1 MTLFYFKFSSMI
13 IDNMH
18 PRKSAI
24 RKDPIRNAT
33 VLLVGP
39 NKLSRASLRSLF
51 DGSQFT
57 VIGEVANIATPSDA
71 SNRDALPALIA
82 VPDVVLVEMPEAT
95 EGILDVLARA
105 EAVYPGTPAVVLH
118 DTVCIATLVACFGA
132 GAGGFLTRDITRDA
146 LLNFLELAVLG
157 ERVFPTQLAK
167 LLSEGVGQRRTP
179 TLRANAFDLSV
190 REIEILQCLLRGESN
205 KVIANRLDL
214 AEATVKVH
222 MKSVLRK
229 IKVTNR
235 TQAAIWAH
243 SRGYVAPDDSLLLEA
258 AQAL

>member
-1 MTLFYFKFSSMI
+1 MYPQQPAS
-13 IDNMH
+13 
-18 PRKSAI
+18 R
-24 RKDPIRNAT
+24 RDPISSAT

-51 DGSQFT
+51 NRSRFT
-57 VIGEVANIATPSDA
+57 VIGEVADIAAPSVELY
-71 SNRDALPALIA
+71 RDGLPALID
-82 VPDVVLVEMPEAT
+82 VPDVVLVDMPDRTAPIPGMLERVEA
-95 EGILDVLARA
+95 A
-105 EAVYPGTPAVVLH
+105 YPGTPAVVLY
-118 DTVCIATLVACFGA
+118 DSVCLATLVACFGA

-157 ERVFPTQLAK
+157 ERVFPRQLAA
-167 LLSEGVGQRRTP
+167 LLSGGIGWHRAP
-179 TLRANAFDLSV
+179 TLRTNAFNLSA
-190 REIEILQCLLRGESN
+190 REIEILQCLLRGASN
-205 KVIANRLDL
+205 KVIANRLHL

-243 SRGYVAPDDSLLLEA
+243 SRGYVATDDALLHA
-258 AQAL
+258 AEPVL

>member
-1 MTLFYFKFSSMI
+1 MNPRQSAS
-13 IDNMH
+13 
-18 PRKSAI
+18 RKS
-24 RKDPIRNAT
+24 PIRSAA

-51 DGSQFT
+51 DGSSFT
-57 VIGEVANIATPSDA
+57 VVGEAADIVAPSDA
-71 SNRDALPALIA
+71 PNRDALSALIA
-82 VPDVVLVEMPEAT
+82 GPDVVLVDTSDETAE
-95 EGILDVLARA
+95 ILDVLARV
-105 EAVYPGTPAVVLH
+105 EAAYPGTPAVVLH
-118 DTVCIATLVACFGA
+118 DTVCLATLIACFGA

-157 ERVFPTQLAK
+157 ERVFPTQLAAM
-167 LLSEGVGQRRTP
+167 LSHGVTQHRRP
-179 TLRANAFDLSV
+179 TLRTNAFDLSA
-190 REIEILQCLLRGESN
+190 REVEILQCLLRGESN
-205 KVIANRLDL
+205 KVIAYRLHL

-243 SRGYVAPDDSLLLEA
+243 GRGYVAPADALLRDASPVL
-258 AQAL
+258 